1 MEFTLDWFA
10 WPAAFRDIVRE
21 LSQPLAVSLREG
33 TMTAWVASDADAI
46 DELCRPFLS
55 ALPISGASIA
65 AISAAGSRSTLASSD
80 EVAARIDELQ
90 FELGEG
96 PQLVAFQSGDAIL
109 IPDVAQVDHD
119 AWPIFGAALSELPVR
134 ALFSIPM
141 KMGAVTVGVASL
153 YRRHPGGLSHDQEIS
168 ALAIAS
174 AIAITSAERAILFA
188 HEDGPA
194 ESAATPASRREVHQ
208 ATGMI
213 LVQLDTTATIAYS
226 RLQAYAFATGR
237 TVQSV
242 AHDVVLR
249 KITFDDPTP

>member
-1 MEFTLDWFA
+1 
-10 WPAAFRDIVRE
+10 
-21 LSQPLAVSLREG
+21 
-33 TMTAWVASDADAI
+33 MTAWVAPDADAAS
-46 DELCRPFLS
+46 DLCRPFLS
-55 ALPISGASIA
+55 ALPITGVSVA

-96 PQLVAFQSGDAIL
+96 PQWEAFQTGRSVL
-109 IPDVAQVDHD
+109 IPDVATMEHER
-119 AWPIFGAALSELPVR
+119 WPVFGAALGELRVG

-141 KMGAVTVGVASL
+141 TMGAVTIGVASL
-153 YRRHPGGLSHDQEIS
+153 YRDRPGGLSHDEEVS
-168 ALAIAS
+168 AQAIAS
-174 AIAITSAERAILFA
+174 AIAIASAERAILFA
-188 HEDGPA
+188 TEDSA
-194 ESAATPASRREVHQ
+194 SESAETPASRREVHQ

-249 KITFDDPTP
+249 KITFDDKTP

>member
-1 MEFTLDWFA
+1 
-10 WPAAFRDIVRE
+10 
-21 LSQPLAVSLREG
+21 
-33 TMTAWVASDADAI
+33 MTAWGAPDADAV
-46 DELCRPFLS
+46 DDLCRPFLS
-55 ALPISGASIA
+55 ALPITGASIA
-65 AISAAGSRSTLASSD
+65 AISATGSRSTLASSD

-96 PQLVAFQSGDAIL
+96 PQWLAFQSGESVL
-109 IPDVAQVDHD
+109 ISDVVTIRHD
-119 AWPIFGAALSELPVR
+119 SWPVFGAALAELGVR

-153 YRRHPGGLSHDQEIS
+153 YRGHPGGFSHDQEIS

-174 AIAITSAERAILFA
+174 AIAISSAERAILFA
-188 HEDGPA
+188 TDDAPP
-194 ESAATPASRREVHQ
+194 ESAVTPASRREVHQ

-249 KITFDDPTP
+249 KITFDDQTP